1 MKKTYSKPREDSVY
15 MLTRSDGLKVTSA
28 QRVYF
33 RIGSS
38 ERDSMSSNSVWARPL
53 NCNQPTWLVDSKIKI
68 VSSGDG
74 DNESCKS
81 SSFNKTHI
89 WRLNE

>member
-1 MKKTYSKPREDSVY
+1 
-15 MLTRSDGLKVTSA
+15 
-28 QRVYF
+28 
-33 RIGSS
+33 
-38 ERDSMSSNSVWARPL
+38 MSSNSVWARPL